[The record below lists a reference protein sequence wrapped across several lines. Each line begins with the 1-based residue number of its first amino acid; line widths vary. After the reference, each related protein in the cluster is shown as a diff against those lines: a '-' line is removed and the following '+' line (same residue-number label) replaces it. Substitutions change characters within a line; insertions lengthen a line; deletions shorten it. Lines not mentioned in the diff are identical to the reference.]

1 MNQYNQPWRILQGDC
16 LKLLT
21 QFEENTFDAI
31 ITDPP
36 YASGGHTQAEKNKP
50 TARKYSPRLRKPPRS
65 WQRRVCWKP
74 ENE

>member
-21 QFEENTFDAI
+21 QFEPNTFDAI

-36 YASGGHTQAEKNKP
+36 YASGRAHTGGEKQTNGAKIFKHGERG
-50 TARKYSPRLRKPPRS
+50 AAGF
-65 WQRRVCWKP
+65 
-74 ENE
+74 

>member
-21 QFEENTFDAI
+21 QFEPNTFDAI

-36 YASGGHTQAEKNKP
+36 YASGGRTQAEKNKP
-50 TARKYSPRLRKPPRS
+50 TARKY
-65 WQRRVCWKP
+65 
-74 ENE
+74 